1 MPDRELH
8 IIISGGGTGGHI
20 FPAIAI
26 ADAIKKRV
34 PNAQILFVGATGKM
48 EMEKVPAAGY
58 RIEGIPVRGLQRRLT
73 LSNLIFP
80 FRLLMS
86 LVKARSILRR
96 FKPDVAVG
104 VGGYASGPL
113 LRMAVS
119 AKIPAIIQEQNS
131 YPGITNRL
139 LAKRVKK
146 ICVAYNGMEKY
157 FPKEKIVVCG
167 NPVRNDILNL
177 AGKKQEAAGFF
188 NLDSTRKTLLITG
201 GSLGARTINESA
213 ERHID
218 VFIRNGLQV
227 IWQCG
232 KSYYPIA
239 SALITKFEDKGIR
252 IMEFISRMDLA
263 YAMADIV
270 VSRAGAIA
278 LAELC
283 IAGKPAILIPSPNV
297 TEDHQTHNAKAL
309 AGNDAAILL
318 KDAEA
323 IEKLGAM
330 VIDLIADTDK
340 TRTLSENIR
349 KMAFSDAA
357 GKIADEVLAAAKHT
371 NTKQQ

>member
-34 PNAQILFVGATGKM
+34 PNAQILFVGANGKM

-58 RIEGIPVRGLQRRLT
+58 QIEGIPVRGLQRKLT

-86 LVKARSILRR
+86 LVKARSIIRR

-113 LRMAVS
+113 LRMAVQ

-157 FPKEKIVVCG
+157 FPKEKIIVCG

-177 AGKKQEAAGFF
+177 AGKMPEAAGFF
-188 NLDSTRKTLLITG
+188 NLDPNRQTLLITG
-201 GSLGARTINESA
+201 GSLGARTINESVA
-213 ERHID
+213 KNID
-218 VFIRNGLQV
+218 LFVQNGLQV

-239 SALITKFEDKGIR
+239 AALIPAFEPKGIR
-252 IMEFISRMDLA
+252 ILEFISRMDLA

-283 IAGKPAILIPSPNV
+283 IAGKPAILVPSPNV
-297 TEDHQTHNAKAL
+297 TEDHQTHNAMAL

-323 IEKLGAM
+323 NERLGAM
-330 VIDLIADTDK
+330 VIDLMRDTEK
-340 TRTLSENIR
+340 IRTLSENIR

-357 GKIADEVLAAAKHT
+357 GKIADEVLALAKY
-371 NTKQQ
+371 NTKN